1 MCVFFVGRCCYF
13 LYELFQ
19 IFLQNDVLLLLCVF
33 DEGLVGAVLGVA
45 GVVLVAVFPAF
56 GDEGGDE
63 LVERGV
69 WVVH

>member
-13 LYELFQ
+13 LHELFEV
-19 IFLQNDVLLLLCVF
+19 FLQNDVLLLLCVF
-33 DEGLVGAVLGVA
+33 DEGLVGAVLGVD
-45 GVVLVAVFPAF
+45 GVVFVAVFPAF

-63 LVERGV
+63 LVEGGV